1 MTMNLESKRIIRVL
15 VFLSA
20 LFISLILYLSYFQIF
35 KSEKVLQHSFNK
47 RNFIGEEK
55 ILRGTITDRNGETLA
70 FSEKDGERQTRNYP
84 KGSLYAHIIGY
95 SYREYGKS
103 SLESTFNDE
112 LLDLKESNPIDEL
125 KDILESGK
133 EQYGNDLTLT
143 IDDRLQ
149 KKAYELLGKE
159 KGSIV
164 LMNPKTGEVYA
175 MASNPVFNPAKLK
188 EEWGDLVESEDSVLL
203 NRSTMGLYTPGS
215 VFKVITAT
223 GSLKNPDIDKNFNCE
238 GSVTIEGYTLSDYG
252 KASHGNID
260 LREALVKSCNVSF
273 AKTGVELGR
282 ESLRNIA
289 ELYMLNKNIPF
300 DIQTAKSQFSKEKM
314 DDAELAATSIGQ
326 GKTLVTPLNM
336 AMITSA
342 IANDGEMVKP
352 ILVKEVTNHKGKVL
366 RKSTTKTL
374 STVSTPEEAAE
385 LKSMMKDVVERGTG
399 TKAGIS
405 NVSVAGKT
413 GTAENETDKTHAWFI
428 GFAPVE
434 DPKVAIAV
442 VLENNGSTGGTA
454 AAPIARDLFK
464 EALNVLE

>member
-1 MTMNLESKRIIRVL
+1 MNLESKRIIKVL

-35 KSEKVLQHSFNK
+35 KSEKVLEHSFNK
-47 RNFIGEEK
+47 RNWIGEEK
-55 ILRGTITDRNGETLA
+55 ILRGTITDRNGEVLA
-70 FSEKDGERQTRNYP
+70 FSEKNGDSQTRQYP

-103 SLESTFNDE
+103 SLESSYNKE
-112 LLDLKESNPIDEL
+112 LLDLKESNPIEEL
-125 KDILESGK
+125 KDILESGN
-133 EQYGNDLTLT
+133 EQFGNDLTLT

-149 KKAYELLGKE
+149 KKAYELLGKN

-188 EEWGDLVESEDSVLL
+188 EQWGELVESEDSVLL

-223 GSLKNPDIDKNFNCE
+223 GSLKDSEVDKNFNCK
-238 GSVTIEGYTLSDYG
+238 GSVTIDGYTLSDYG

-260 LREALVKSCNVSF
+260 LKEALVKSCNVSF
-273 AKTGVELGR
+273 AETGVELGK

-289 ELYMLNKNIPF
+289 ELYMLNNEIPF
-300 DIQTAKSQFSKEKM
+300 DLKTAKSQFSTEKM

-336 AMITSA
+336 ALVASA

-352 ILVKEVTNHKGKVL
+352 ILVSEVSNHKGKVL
-366 RKSTTKTL
+366 TKNVTKPL
-374 STVSTPEEAAE
+374 STVSTPEQASE
-385 LKSMMKDVVERGTG
+385 LKSMMNEVVERGTG
-399 TKAGIS
+399 TKAKIS

-413 GTAENETDKTHAWFI
+413 GTAENETDKPHAWFI

-434 DPKVAIAV
+434 DPKFAVSV

-454 AAPIARDLFK
+454 AAPIARDLFI
-464 EALNVLE
+464 EALNVIE

>member
-1 MTMNLESKRIIRVL
+1 MNLESKRIIRVL
-15 VFLSA
+15 VVFSA

-35 KSEKVLQHSFNK
+35 KSEKILEHSFNK

-55 ILRGTITDRNGETLA
+55 ILRGKISDRNGEVLA
-70 FSEKDGERQTRNYP
+70 FSEKEDEIQTRNYP
-84 KGSLYAHIIGY
+84 KGSRYAHIIGY

-103 SLESTFNDE
+103 SLESTYNKE

-125 KDILESGK
+125 KEILESGN
-133 EQYGNDLTLT
+133 EQFGNDLTLT

-149 KKAYELLGKE
+149 KKAYELLGEE

-175 MASNPVFNPAKLK
+175 MASNPGFNPENLK
-188 EEWGDLVESEDSVLL
+188 EEWGNLVESEDSVLL
-203 NRSTMGLYTPGS
+203 NRATMGLYTPGS

-223 GSLKNPDIDKNFNCE
+223 GSLKDPDIDKQFNCE
-238 GSVTIEGYTLSDYG
+238 GSYTVDGYTLSDYG

-273 AKTGVELGR
+273 AKTGVQLGR
-282 ESLRNIA
+282 DSLRDIA
-289 ELYMLNKNIPF
+289 ELYMLNKSVPF
-300 DIQTAKSQFSKEKM
+300 DLQTAKSQFSKEKM
-314 DDAELAATSIGQ
+314 DDAELSATSIGQ

-336 AMITSA
+336 ALVASA

-352 ILVKEVTNHKGKVL
+352 LLVKEVIDHEGKVL
-366 RKSTTKTL
+366 RKNTTKII
-374 STVSTPEEAAE
+374 STVSTPEQAAE
-385 LKSMMKDVVERGTG
+385 LKSMMAEVVERGTG
-399 TKAGIS
+399 KNASIS
-405 NVSVAGKT
+405 NVNVAGKT
-413 GTAENETDKTHAWFI
+413 GTAENETDKAHAWFI

-434 DPKVAIAV
+434 EPKVAIAV

-464 EALNVLE
+464 EALNRLE